1 MCYSFP
7 SGSLRFLLNFSFVS
21 LWRNSGGKRT
31 LVATFIWKGNLKRG
45 GLRWVLPCPFLLS
58 EGCEPCCFWTPA
70 AFSASALPSTVHR
83 RALMTQLGPL
93 TAAAS
98 NQDAFLWAEL
108 FLHHL
113 SSWFILNLPK
123 KRKRN
128 DTSANYNFI
137 CECWF
142 PLEMSN
148 LSWHFFPPAGFRALI
163 SDDIVWA
170 LAAASFTELQRKYPR
185 KLCIAFHISSL
196 PGNVPIVS
204 QWDSSAEDMGLN
216 ELITSGLF
224 RKPCSV
230 SIRGCGTQMGK
241 GISGSFFMS
250 LA

>member
-1 MCYSFP
+1 M
-7 SGSLRFLLNFSFVS
+7 
-21 LWRNSGGKRT
+21 
-31 LVATFIWKGNLKRG
+31 
-45 GLRWVLPCPFLLS
+45 GLAMPFLALWGLWTLLLLDARCLLCFCPSKHSEPAGFDDPAGTADCSSQQSRCLS
-58 EGCEPCCFWTPA
+58 FGR
-70 AFSASALPSTVHR
+70 TVSPPPFF
-83 RALMTQLGPL
+83 LIYFKL
-93 TAAAS
+93 T
-98 NQDAFLWAEL
+98 
-108 FLHHL
+108 
-113 SSWFILNLPK
+113 K

-128 DTSANYNFI
+128 DTSTNYNFI